1 MTNTRDK
8 LNEARFFLEEMRKA
22 SSDCDA
28 FRYRLTAFLAASRS
42 ITQVMQKEF
51 SETPGFSDWYSQKQT
66 EMRNNPILKYL
77 HAQREL
83 TYHQRPMLPYPIG
96 VTEQITEGKRTN
108 IVLTGTGDTLQH
120 AASIFMNL
128 PRVQPVLN
136 VKYYF
141 SDFADGEKDVITICR
156 EAVNALEEIVT
167 ECESRFSA
175 DASGTSLDYN
185 CSVEH
190 LGRCR
195 IRIHDKS
202 P

>member
-8 LNEARFFLEEMRKA
+8 LNEAKFFLEEMRGV
-22 SSDCDA
+22 SSNSDE
-28 FRYRLTAFLAASRS
+28 FRYMLNAFLAALRS

-51 SETPGFSDWYSQKQT
+51 SKTPGFLDWYSQKQT
-66 EMRNNPILKYL
+66 EVRNNPMLKYL

-96 VTEQITEGKRTN
+96 VMEQITEGKRTN

-120 AASIFMNL
+120 AASLFMNL
-128 PRVQPVLN
+128 PRVRPALN

-141 SDFADGEKDVITICR
+141 SDFADGEKDVITICQ

-167 ECESRFSA
+167 ECESKFSA
-175 DASGTSLDYN
+175 GASGTSWTITDL
-185 CSVEH
+185 
-190 LGRCR
+190 
-195 IRIHDKS
+195 
-202 P
+202 